1 VLRGTERDTGS
12 SPLVVVINE
21 AMANWPKE
29 DALGKVIV
37 IGRGLGPQFEEGPR
51 EIVGIAANLT
61 ETGLARHG
69 ESVMYVPQSQVT
81 NGLTELA
88 AGFIPLA
95 WMLRTAGDP
104 LALRTAVEREVRAV
118 DAALP
123 VGNLRTVDQI
133 VSQSLARQNFN
144 TLLLT
149 LFAAMV
155 LLLAAIG
162 IYGLISY
169 GVEQRM
175 QEIGIRVALGA
186 ARGDVVRLIVMQ
198 GARLAA
204 LGVAAGWQRPLD

>member
-133 VSQSLARQNFN
+133 VSQSPARQNFN